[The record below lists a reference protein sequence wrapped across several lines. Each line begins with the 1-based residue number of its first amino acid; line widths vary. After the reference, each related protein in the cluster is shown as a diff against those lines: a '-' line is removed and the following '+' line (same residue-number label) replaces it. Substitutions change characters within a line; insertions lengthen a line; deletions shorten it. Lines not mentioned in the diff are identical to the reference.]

1 MGRPEDVP
9 GGPLSS
15 AHWPGQEAST
25 FFNDVS
31 SDCWPAVHWV
41 RFDHSVPEPTAP
53 GIWSEASK
61 PKTWPAATAFCA
73 CDWKGVAYSD
83 VGQSLWADRCADHCF
98 A

>member
-15 AHWPGQEAST
+15 AHWPGQEASM

-31 SDCWPAVHWV
+31 SDCCPAVHWV
-41 RFDHSVPEPTAP
+41 RFDHSVPEPTDP
-53 GIWSEASK
+53 GIRSEASN
-61 PKTWPAATAFCA
+61 PKVLTADTAFCA
-73 CDWKGVAYSD
+73 SDWNGVAYAE
-83 VGQSLWADRCADHCF
+83 VGKVLCAERCALHSV